1 LKRFQKR
8 ILGGNILTNDDIIKL
23 AFELGNAIAESE
35 EIDSLKTMQGK
46 LAENETA
53 SELIRNYQE
62 ARSRAENKM
71 RDGLTITPNEENHLD
86 ILQQQLN
93 DNPMVQELIQ
103 VQERF
108 NNLMQGVY
116 FAMNQAI
123 SGDGCSSDCSSCG
136 GSCGM

>member
-1 LKRFQKR
+1 M
-8 ILGGNILTNDDIIKL
+8 TNEDIIKL

-35 EIDSLKTMQGK
+35 EIDSLKTMQAR
-46 LAENETA
+46 LEEDETA
-53 SELIRNYQE
+53 SGLIRNYQE

-71 RDGLTITPNEENHLD
+71 RDGLTVTPNEENHLD

-93 DNPMVQELIQ
+93 SNAMIQELIL
-103 VQERF
+103 VQEKF

-123 SGDGCSSDCSSCG
+123 SGEGCSSDCSSCG

>member
-1 LKRFQKR
+1 LA
-8 ILGGNILTNDDIIKL
+8 NDDIIKM
-23 AFELGNAIAESE
+23 AFELGNAIAQSE
-35 EIDSLKTMQGK
+35 EIDELKAMQVK
-46 LAENETA
+46 LAADQAA
-53 SELIRNYQE
+53 SELISNYQE

-93 DNPMVQELIQ
+93 NNPIVQELIK

-116 FAMNQAI
+116 FAINNAI
-123 SGDGCSSDCSSCG
+123 SGDSCSSSDCSSCG

>member
-1 LKRFQKR
+1 M
-8 ILGGNILTNDDIIKL
+8 TNDDIIKL